1 MATSTTV
8 KYDKIPVELPTDA
21 LPTDEQIAQQAADY
35 GELTYGGALAEAK
48 QAYDR
53 GVLQQQQTLDRYR
66 QQYEQ
71 EQQKAGVAYA
81 QQGNTIQL
89 QALSRGFGRSTYVQ
103 DALRQNDVRKQAAI
117 GELANQFQQQNA
129 QIDQQLNQ
137 LLAEYNDAS
146 TRLTQERGKAISQK
160 VAELTQQRY
169 QNQLQLKSLE
179 TELWKQQ
186 LAQEQFDAQQALQ
199 RETLQAQLE
208 QQRLQREQEQAQ
220 FDAQLALQ
228 QAQFDWQKQ
237 QAAQQAAQ
245 AVRMVYTGGGGSSG
259 GGSGS
264 GDKSK
269 STTTEQKTIDLVK
282 ARLPTNVAPQVLKDK
297 VVDALNMQTRAA
309 SAQRGY

>member
-1 MATSTTV
+1 MATSTSVT
-8 KYDKIPVELPTDA
+8 YDKIPVELPTES
-21 LPTDEQIAQQAADY
+21 LLTDEQIRQQAADY
-35 GELTYGGALAEAK
+35 GELAYGGALAEAK

-71 EQQKAGVAYA
+71 EQRKTGLSYA
-81 QQGNTIQL
+81 QQGNSIQL

-103 DALRQNDVRKQAAI
+103 DALRQNDVRQQAAI
-117 GELANQFQQQNA
+117 GELATQFQQQNA

-169 QNQLQLKSLE
+169 QNQMQLKSLE

-186 LAQEQFDAQQALQ
+186 LAQQQFAEQQALQ

-220 FDAQLALQ
+220 FEAQLALQ

-237 QAAQQAAQ
+237 QAAASAAQ
-245 AVRMVYTGGGGSSG
+245 AVRTVYVGGSPNPGPGPG
-259 GGSGS
+259 G
-264 GDKSK
+264 
-269 STTTEQKTIDLVK
+269 TEKPKTAEHKTINMVRALMPDDVDDDTLRK
-282 ARLPTNVAPQVLKDK
+282 AVGEAL
-297 VVDALNMQTRAA
+297 DAQTRAA
-309 SAQRGY
+309 RAQSGT

>member
-103 DALRQNDVRKQAAI
+103 DALRQNDVRKQAAV

-186 LAQEQFDAQQALQ
+186 LAQEQFESQLALQ
-199 RETLQAQLE
+199 RE
-208 QQRLQREQEQAQ
+208 Q
-220 FDAQLALQ
+220 FE
-228 QAQFDWQKQ
+228 WQKQ
-237 QAAQQAAQ
+237 LAAQQAAQ
-245 AVRMVYTGGGGSSG
+245 AAQAVRTVYVREGNNEKPDAKPKPERFEKKLYNWFEENGYQDPKTEMERAL
-259 GGSGS
+259 
-264 GDKSK
+264 GD
-269 STTTEQKTIDLVK
+269 QVK
-282 ARLPTNVAPQVLKDK
+282 NANI
-297 VVDALNMQTRAA
+297 
-309 SAQRGY
+309 QRGY